1 MVKSTNMVDTA
12 KIIICAGKGGDGAV
26 SFRREKFVP
35 KGGPDGGDGGRGG
48 SIWFEVDSNI
58 NTLQDFANRR
68 KYLADDGKRGGSKKM
83 SGLKGDDLVIKV
95 PQGTVVRL
103 KRLEREKKEDLEI
116 KVTGMKLGVMGVITS
131 RKPVEG
137 MEERELDMS
146 ESDMRVLVARGG
158 KGGKGNVHFKN
169 SKNTTPMKA
178 EGGQEGELF
187 EVEMELKILAD
198 VGLVGLPNAG
208 KSTLLSVLTKAQPK
222 IAPYPFTTLEPSL
235 GVLKHKGKTVIIADI
250 PGLIEGAS
258 EGRGLGIQFLRH
270 IERTRILVHLVSMES
285 GDADQMLGNYL
296 SLREELEKYSPEL
309 AEKREILVFTKADLV
324 DEVVLKKLQSVFKKR
339 KLSPIVISSGTRFNI
354 EKLEDEL
361 IS

>member
-1 MVKSTNMVDTA
+1 MPLWIMYALLSAVFAALVA
-12 KIIICAGKGGDGAV
+12 VFGKI
-26 SFRREKFVP
+26 
-35 KGGPDGGDGGRGG
+35 
-48 SIWFEVDSNI
+48 
-58 NTLQDFANRR
+58 
-68 KYLADDGKRGGSKKM
+68 
-83 SGLKGDDLVIKV
+83 GLKNIDSTLATTVRSVIMAIF
-95 PQGTVVRL
+95 L
-103 KRLEREKKEDLEI
+103 
-116 KVTGMKLGVMGVITS
+116 
-131 RKPVEG
+131 
-137 MEERELDMS
+137 
-146 ESDMRVLVARGG
+146 VLVSVSLKKTSLLHTIEG
-158 KGGKGNVHFKN
+158 K
-169 SKNTTPMKA
+169 A
-178 EGGQEGELF
+178 LLF
-187 EVEMELKILAD
+187 IVLSGM
-198 VGLVGLPNAG
+198 AG
-208 KSTLLSVLTKAQPK
+208 AMSWLF
-222 IAPYPFTTLEPSL
+222 YFY
-235 GVLKHKGKTVIIADI
+235 ADI